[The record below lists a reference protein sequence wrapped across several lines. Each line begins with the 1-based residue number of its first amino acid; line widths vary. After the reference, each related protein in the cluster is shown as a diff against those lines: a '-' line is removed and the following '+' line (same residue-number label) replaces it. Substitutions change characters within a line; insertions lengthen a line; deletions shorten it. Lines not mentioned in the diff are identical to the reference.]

1 MALRKSC
8 GVIPFLVEA
17 GTVKILLLQHL
28 DGHWGFPKGGQES
41 GEKDWET
48 ARRELWEEVGIA
60 DFEVVDGVR
69 LSHSYE
75 FEKGG
80 ATVQKEVVY
89 FLGRVAYSDLKIQ
102 ESELLSAKWLSVEEV
117 RRNLAHKESIEIL
130 ETAAS
135 HIEKWLGS

>member
-17 GTVKILLLQHL
+17 GTVQILLLQHL

-41 GEKDWET
+41 GEKDWDT
-48 ARRELWEEVGIA
+48 ARRELREEVGIV
-60 DFEVVDGVR
+60 DVEVVDGVR
-69 LSHSYE
+69 LIQSYE

-80 ATVQKEVVY
+80 KTVQKEVVY
-89 FLGRVAYSDLKIQ
+89 FLGRVASSDLKIQ
-102 ESELLSAKWLSVEEV
+102 ESELLSAAWLSVEEA

-135 HIEKWLGS
+135 HIKKWLGS